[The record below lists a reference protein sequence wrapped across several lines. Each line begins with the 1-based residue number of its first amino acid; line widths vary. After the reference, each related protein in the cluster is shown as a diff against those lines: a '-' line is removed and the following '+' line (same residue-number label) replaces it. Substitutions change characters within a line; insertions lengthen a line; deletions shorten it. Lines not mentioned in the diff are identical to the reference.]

1 LRAGGVLTCVAAGKP
16 MKQFYHWVALSYFVV
31 ATISLMLLAILLL
44 VNGLYDVMTS
54 LRTAQRIDVT
64 LDSIGLLII
73 GFAVIETAKFIA
85 EEEVLRQRELRSP
98 KESRRSITKF
108 ITIIVIAASLEALVM
123 IFKTSLTS
131 IPDAIYP
138 AGLFIAAMFALVALG
153 AYQYLSS
160 RIDPSVPED
169 QPEG

>member
-1 LRAGGVLTCVAAGKP
+1 MRR
-16 MKQFYHWVALSYFVV
+16 FYNLVALGYFIV
-31 ATISLMLLAILLL
+31 ATISLMLMAVLLL
-44 VNGLYDVMTS
+44 VSGLYDVVTS
-54 LRTAQRIDVT
+54 LGTTERVDVA

-98 KESRRSITKF
+98 RESRRSITKF

-138 AGLFIAAMFALVALG
+138 AGLFVAAMFALVALG

-160 RIDPSVPED
+160 RIDPHAPED
-169 QPEG
+169 PRDR

>member
-1 LRAGGVLTCVAAGKP
+1 MRQL
-16 MKQFYHWVALSYFVV
+16 YNWVALVYFIV
-31 ATISLMLLAILLL
+31 ATISLMLLAVLLL
-44 VNGLYDVMTS
+44 VSGLYDVAMNLDTPE
-54 LRTAQRIDVT
+54 RVDVA

-98 KESRRSITKF
+98 RESRRSITKF

-131 IPDAIYP
+131 IPDSIYP
-138 AGLFIAAMFALVALG
+138 AGLFIAAMIALVALG

-160 RIDPSVPED
+160 RIDSGVPED
-169 QPEG
+169 ERDR